1 MLRIALVLPAV
12 LLLLL
17 VAFPAQSQ
25 APKGSPYASVPADE
39 AAKANPVK
47 VTAESLAKGKKWYNI
62 DCAMCH
68 GDNGDGKGDV
78 AQDTKLQIVDL
89 TDPAALRDRRDGEIA
104 WVIKNGHQDM
114 PPEGP
119 RVKGEEIW
127 DLVNYV
133 RSLSKPKSDTAQKP

>member
-1 MLRIALVLPAV
+1 MSRIALVLPA

-17 VAFPAQSQ
+17 IVALPAQGQ
-25 APKGSPYASVPADE
+25 TPKNLYAAVPPED
-39 AAKANPVK
+39 AAKANPMK
-47 VTAESLAKGKKWYNI
+47 STPESLAKGKKWYGI

-68 GDNGDGKGDV
+68 NDNGDGKGDV
-78 AQDTKLQIVDL
+78 AQDTKLQIVNL
-89 TDPAALRDRRDGEIA
+89 TDPAALKDHTDGEIY

-119 RVKGEEIW
+119 RVKSEELW

-133 RSLSKPKSDTAQKP
+133 RSLSKPKSDTGQRP

>member
-1 MLRIALVLPAV
+1 M
-12 LLLLL
+12 
-17 VAFPAQSQ
+17 VAFPAQGQ
-25 APKGSPYASVPADE
+25 KGAPYGSVPADE

-47 VTAESLAKGKKWYNI
+47 STPESLAKGKKWYNI

-68 GDNGDGKGDV
+68 GDTGDGKGDV
-78 AQDTKLQIVDL
+78 AQDTKLQIVNF
-89 TDPAALRDRRDGEIA
+89 TDPATLRDRRDGEIA

>member
-1 MLRIALVLPAV
+1 VSRIALVLPAV
-12 LLLLL
+12 LLLLIL
-17 VAFPAQSQ
+17 ALPAQSQ
-25 APKGSPYASVPADE
+25 APKGSPYAAVPAED

-47 VTAESLAKGKKWYNI
+47 STAESLAKGKKWWNI
-62 DCAMCH
+62 DCSMCH
-68 GDNGDGKGDV
+68 GDSGDGKGDV
-78 AQDTKLQIVDL
+78 AQDTKLQIVNL
-89 TDPAALRDRRDGEIA
+89 TDPAALKSHTDGEIY

-119 RVKGEEIW
+119 RVKGEELW

>member
-1 MLRIALVLPAV
+1 MSRIALVLPAV
-12 LLLLL
+12 LLLLI

-25 APKGSPYASVPADE
+25 TPKNPYTAVPADE
-39 AAKANPVK
+39 AGKANPVK
-47 VTAESLAKGKKWYNI
+47 STPESIAKGKKWYGI

-78 AQDTKLQIVDL
+78 AQDTKLQIVNF
-89 TDPAALRDRRDGEIA
+89 TDPATLKNHTDGEIY
-104 WVIKNGHQDM
+104 WVIKNGHPDM

-119 RVKGEEIW
+119 RVKSEELW

-133 RSLSKPKSDTAQKP
+133 RSLSKAKSDAGQKP